1 MTNEILKKFS
11 DDLKKLREE
20 KNITLNQ
27 IHNKTRIDKKYLE
40 AIEEANFSIMP
51 MVYIRAF
58 IKEYSNNIGQDP
70 NEILSKFDLALKGED
85 YDKKVEE
92 EVAETKEEE
101 IKKEKNNELQTPEIP
116 KAKTN
121 SESPQKSI
129 YYIITALLMMLAI
142 VVIYRVF
149 LNDPLNN
156 KTTEKPFVEII
167 KSQGDSDKNEESV
180 PKIETD
186 NQTNKTPNKEIVKL
200 DNSKPTTSVAPST
213 SKIENQIIN
222 KEKPLTLNLTSSGQ
236 SWVKVII
243 DDKDISEFII
253 ENGFSKTFNANEKFY
268 LHIGNS
274 GALKILLN
282 GKELDLRGSEGKVRK
297 VNVTNKGIE
306 FLKLQPKPIDE

>member
-40 AIEEANFSIMP
+40 AIEEANFNIMP

-85 YDKKVEE
+85 YDKKVIEE
-92 EVAETKEEE
+92 IAETKEEE

-167 KSQGDSDKNEESV
+167 KSQGDSDKSEESV

-200 DNSKPTTSVAPST
+200 DNSKPTTSVGPAT
-213 SKIENQIIN
+213 TNIENQILN
-222 KEKPLTLNLTSSGQ
+222 KEKPLILNLSSTGQ

-243 DDKDISEFII
+243 DDKDVSEFII

-274 GALKILLN
+274 GALKISLN

-306 FLKLQPKPIDE
+306 FLKLQPKPVDE